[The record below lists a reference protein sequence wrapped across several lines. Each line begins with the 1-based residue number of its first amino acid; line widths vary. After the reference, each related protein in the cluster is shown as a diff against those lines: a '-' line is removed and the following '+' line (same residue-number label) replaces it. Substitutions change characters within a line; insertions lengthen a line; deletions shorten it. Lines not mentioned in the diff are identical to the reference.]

1 MLKGACGRSSGL
13 DVLIQRIQLIN
24 FKAMTLFASAGHN
37 PAGIKRDPGAV
48 ANGYTEAALAVQ
60 FRDLFI
66 DKCKRLGMTIIQDLD
81 TETLGQYLARIKT
94 GNGSVVIEFHFD
106 ATADPKVSGTTALVE
121 READRLDNAYA
132 KECVATTAR
141 ITGIPNRGVRS
152 EAESHRGSLGLMRE
166 EGIICL
172 LELGFITNLSD
183 IKAHIAVR
191 DLLASELAIISKKY
205 EDII

>member
-1 MLKGACGRSSGL
+1 ME
-13 DVLIQRIQLIN
+13 N
-24 FKAMTLFASAGHN
+24 
-37 PAGIKRDPGAV
+37 
-48 ANGYTEAALAVQ
+48 